1 MKVIN
6 YCAIALVILL
16 SGCKATKPTDKENT
30 EKSDKVVVKATELTM
45 SELCQPLTFSCHE
58 KQKQRA
64 YTKDVWAGVVKTH
77 TFVTDHDALFMLN
90 ELKAKTDLDK
100 ALIHKRKA
108 EIKNRQGNYKA
119 SLQDNLKAQSLDVL
133 PARSYL
139 SLLLLE
145 IRTRFV
151 LDEFDATKSRANSL
165 WQYLERPYHPE
176 VATILGFIAKE
187 NDDLADYDKWVSL
200 IKQNETEERASKL
213 LGVLTEESDK
223 QEQEESAPVYKST
236 GKYPK
241 ELPKFKKV
249 TRGPN
254 APKIVFRREPRYPA
268 QAARYDTEGQVAMT
282 FDVNKKGEPVNIK
295 VVYAYPEGVFE
306 EAGVESLEKWRY
318 EVQLDGNGEV
328 IDGKDFYLVL
338 AWAVE

>member
-1 MKVIN
+1 MKVKF
-6 YCAIALVILL
+6 YWAMALVILL
-16 SGCKATKPTDKENT
+16 NGCKATKPVGEEVTDKP
-30 EKSDKVVVKATELTM
+30 VVKSTELTI

-58 KQKQRA
+58 TQKQRA
-64 YTKDVWAGVVKTH
+64 YTKDVWAGVAKTH

-90 ELKAKTDLDK
+90 ELKANTQLDK

-108 EIKNRQGNYKA
+108 EIKNRMGNYKA

-133 PARSYL
+133 PARIYL

-151 LDEFDATKSRANSL
+151 LEEFDSTKSRANSL

-176 VATILGFIAKE
+176 VATILGFIAKKKGNSAE
-187 NDDLADYDKWVSL
+187 YDKWVSL
-200 IKQNETEERASKL
+200 IKQNETEARASQL
-213 LGVLTEESDK
+213 LGVLAGEPDKHQEE
-223 QEQEESAPVYKST
+223 EEESAPVYKST

-241 ELPKFKKV
+241 ELPKFEKV

-254 APKIVFRREPRYPA
+254 APKVIYRREPRYPA
-268 QAARYDTEGQVAMT
+268 QAARYDTEGKVAMT
-282 FDVNKKGEPVNIK
+282 FDVNTKGQPVNIK
-295 VVYAYPEGVFE
+295 VVYAYPEGLFE
-306 EAGVESLEKWRY
+306 EAGVESLEKWRF
-318 EVQLDGNGEV
+318 EVQLDGSGEV

-338 AWAVE
+338 AWAVD